1 MTQSGPASA
10 EATVTIA
17 ADPAAV
23 YALITDLPTLAELA
37 EETTAM
43 SWQKGG
49 SCTPGSVFKGQ
60 NSNAGRKWSTTC
72 TVTDAEPAR
81 TFAFDVKSV
90 VIPVAHWRYDIAAAD
105 GGCTVTE
112 RTWDK
117 RPGWFKG
124 IAGMATGVRDRD
136 TANADHIRVTL
147 ERLKAKA
154 EASA

>member
-1 MTQSGPASA
+1 MTQSGTASA

-17 ADPAAV
+17 AEPATV

-37 EETTAM
+37 EEADAM
-43 SWQKGG
+43 AWQKGG
-49 SCTPGSVFKGQ
+49 ECTPGAVFKGQ
-60 NSNAGRKWSTTC
+60 NSNGGKKWTTTC
-72 TVTDAEPAR
+72 TVTDAEPGRA
-81 TFAFDVKSV
+81 FAFDVKSLV
-90 VIPVAHWRYDIAAAD
+90 VPVAHWRYDIAAAD

-124 IAGMATGVRDRD
+124 IAGMATGIKDRD
-136 TANADHIRVTL
+136 SANAEHIRLTL

-154 EASA
+154 EA